1 MPCGIFREKKRA
13 AMGCV
18 ALCERWMTRPVFFFD
33 RPDRRR
39 RGNTT
44 TARPGLFRPLPPTTD
59 ICLPNEFPRPKTTPP
74 PPPLPSCA
82 PSADGDSARKDR
94 ALSSTGRAAGDPY
107 CGRDHVP
114 GRQAGRRRRRR
125 RRRRGGGISAVFFE
139 AGTDGG
145 ERRGSPVAGGAE
157 LGGGSTTA
165 GGGRDGGRK
174 RRHPSSPTCRI
185 RNPGPT
191 CTRRRGRGAAC

>member
-1 MPCGIFREKKRA
+1 
-13 AMGCV
+13 
-18 ALCERWMTRPVFFFD
+18 LCERWMTRPVFFFSTD
-33 RPDRRR
+33 LTGGGGGTRPPPRGRGFFALSLRRPIFACPTNSPDRKRRPPLLPSPPVLLRPTAIRPGRTGRSLRPDGPPGTRIAAVITSPA
-39 RGNTT
+39 G
-44 TARPGLFRPLPPTTD
+44 RPG
-59 ICLPNEFPRPKTTPP
+59 
-74 PPPLPSCA
+74 
-82 PSADGDSARKDR
+82 G
-94 ALSSTGRAAGDPY
+94 GG
-107 CGRDHVP
+107 G
-114 GRQAGRRRRRR
+114 GGG
-125 RRRRGGGISAVFFE
+125 RGGGISAVVFE